1 MGILIESSAVVNAM
15 QNLEK
20 NPHKDFQD
28 RLMRYRTST
37 AVFRTMV
44 SSGILTE
51 EDYAKSCEILAK
63 KYGLSLCSIF
73 L

>member
-1 MGILIESSAVVNAM
+1 
-15 QNLEK
+15 
-20 NPHKDFQD
+20 
-28 RLMRYRTST
+28 MRYRTST

-44 SSGILTE
+44 SRGILTE

-73 L
+73 R

>member
-15 QNLEK
+15 QNLGK
-20 NPHKDFQD
+20 TPHKDFQD

-44 SSGILTE
+44 SNGILAE

-73 L
+73 R

>member
-15 QNLEK
+15 QDLGK
-20 NPHKDFQD
+20 TPHKDFQD

-51 EDYAKSCEILAK
+51 DDYAKSCEILAK

-73 L
+73 R

>member
-15 QNLEK
+15 QNLGK
-20 NPHKDFQD
+20 TPHKDFQD

-44 SSGILTE
+44 SRGILTE

-73 L
+73 R

>member
-1 MGILIESSAVVNAM
+1 MGIKIANSAVVNAT
-15 QNLEK
+15 QNLGET
-20 NPHKDFQD
+20 PHKDFQD
-28 RLMRYRTST
+28 RLMRYRTSI

-51 EDYAKSCEILAK
+51 ADYAKSRDILAK

-73 L
+73 R

>member
-1 MGILIESSAVVNAM
+1 
-15 QNLEK
+15 
-20 NPHKDFQD
+20 
-28 RLMRYRTST
+28 MRYRTST

-73 L
+73 R

>member
-1 MGILIESSAVVNAM
+1 
-15 QNLEK
+15 
-20 NPHKDFQD
+20 
-28 RLMRYRTST
+28 MRYRTST

-44 SSGILTE
+44 SNGILAE

-73 L
+73 R